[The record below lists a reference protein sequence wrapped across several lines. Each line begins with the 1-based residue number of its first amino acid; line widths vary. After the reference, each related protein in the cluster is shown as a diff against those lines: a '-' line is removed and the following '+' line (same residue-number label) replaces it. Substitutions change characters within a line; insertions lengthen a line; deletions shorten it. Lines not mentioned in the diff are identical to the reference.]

1 MKQGQLRIIGYS
13 LFALSLILVVAA
25 VSTQKHRTPA
35 LSNILAVLALSAAIL
50 GYAFSIH
57 ELQSIALERR
67 SVAEYTPFIFLIIS
81 LFLLSNAL
89 GSSHLDAISDY
100 EILRYRPDFANL
112 NTRAQFLMRRS

>member
-67 SVAEYTPFIFLIIS
+67 SVA
-81 LFLLSNAL
+81 
-89 GSSHLDAISDY
+89 DDY